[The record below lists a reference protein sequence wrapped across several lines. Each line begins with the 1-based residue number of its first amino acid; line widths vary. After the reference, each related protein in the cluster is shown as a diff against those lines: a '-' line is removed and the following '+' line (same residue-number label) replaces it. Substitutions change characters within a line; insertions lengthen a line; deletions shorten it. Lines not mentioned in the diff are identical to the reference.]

1 MLFNSIEFLIFL
13 PIVFCIYWLLHR
25 RLLWQ
30 NAFVVA
36 ASYLFYGWWDWR
48 FLLLIA
54 FTTACSYASGLAI
67 SNPRFKDRKRGL
79 TPKFFLWT
87 NIVVNLLILGLFKY
101 YDFFAQSFADAFLE
115 GDADRLLL
123 HLVLPVGISF
133 YTFQALSYSIDV
145 YRNTRQSDDSR
156 DGCTPNSRG
165 GCTPNSRDGCTPN
178 SRGGCAPTRNA
189 VAFFAYV
196 SFFPQLVAGP
206 IERATSLLPQFE
218 QARKFD
224 YRTAVDGLRQMLW
237 GFFKKMVVADS
248 CAIYVDNIFDHPD
261 WFNGSSLLLAAILF
275 TIQIYGDFSGYSD
288 IAIGCAK
295 LFGIRLRRNF
305 NVPYFSRDI
314 AEFWRRWHISLT
326 TWFRDYIYI
335 PMGGSRVSKGR
346 VLLNTLVIFLVSGLW
361 HGANWTF
368 VAWGAYHALL
378 FLPLILLG
386 KNRKYRNVVAEN
398 RILPSLRELGQ
409 MLLTFFLAVMGWI
422 LFRADS
428 IAEAWQYYVHMF
440 TTLFDG
446 SPTLTSDMDAWIVL
460 VSVTIMTIV
469 EWVNRS
475 QEHEFA
481 RQPRNR
487 ILRWAGYIVL
497 LFMIGAYMV
506 TNEMPFIYFQF

>member
-1 MLFNSIEFLIFL
+1 MLFNSIEFMVFL
-13 PIVFCIYWLLHR
+13 PAVFAVYWLLHK
-25 RLLWQ
+25 RLEWQ

-54 FTTACSYASGLAI
+54 FTTLCSYASGLAI
-67 SNPRFKDRKRGL
+67 GKAQSHPSEGGRS
-79 TPKFFLWT
+79 PKFFLWG
-87 NIVVNLLILGLFKY
+87 NIVLNLLILGAFKY
-101 YDFFAQSFADAFLE
+101 YDFFVQSFADAFLGGKAE
-115 GDADRLLL
+115 GMLL
-123 HLVLPVGISF
+123 HAVLPVGISF

-145 YRNTRQSDDSR
+145 YRGTLK
-156 DGCTPNSRG
+156 
-165 GCTPNSRDGCTPN
+165 
-178 SRGGCAPTRNA
+178 PTRNMM
-189 VAFFAYV
+189 AFIAYV

-218 QARKFD
+218 RERRFS
-224 YRTAVDGLRQMLW
+224 YPVAVDGLRQMLW

-248 CAIYVDNIFDHPD
+248 CALYVDNIFEHPD
-261 WFNGSSLLLAAILF
+261 WFNGASLLLAAVLF

-305 NVPYFSRDI
+305 DVPYFSRDI

-335 PMGGSRVSKGR
+335 PMGGSRVSKPR
-346 VLLNTLVIFLVSGLW
+346 VVLNTMVIFLVSGLW

-368 VAWGAYHALL
+368 VAWGLYHALL
-378 FLPLILLG
+378 FLPLIVRG
-386 KNRKYRNVVAEN
+386 RNRKYRDVVATG
-398 RILPSLRELGQ
+398 RVLPSLRELGQ
-409 MLLTFFLAVMGWI
+409 MMLTFVLAVMGWI

-428 IAEAWQYYVHMF
+428 IEQALQYYSHMF
-440 TTLFDG
+440 STLFDG
-446 SPTLTSDMDAWIVL
+446 TPTLTSNMDAWVVL
-460 VSVTIMTIV
+460 VAVAVMTVV
-469 EWVNRS
+469 EWLNRGA
-475 QEHEFA
+475 EHEFQ

-487 ILRWAGYIVL
+487 IVRWLLYTVL
-497 LFMIGAYMV
+497 IFMIGAYMV